1 MSNRLRTAAFA
12 VAASIPLSLLA
23 PGVAGAT
30 GGGYNYPPPP
40 PPTTGDEGCTPGY
53 WKNHKSAWDGLRP
66 TQKVSTVFSG
76 ATASLANASLMQAL
90 SFTGGSGV
98 IGAERILLR
107 AAVAALLNARDADV
121 DYAMTARQIRAQVS
135 AALATDDRQTMLDLA
150 ASLDRLNNAGCPL

>member
-12 VAASIPLSLLA
+12 VAAAIPLSLLA
-23 PGVAGAT
+23 PGTAGAT

-53 WKNHKSAWDGLRP
+53 WKNHKSAWDGLKP
-66 TQKVSTVFSG
+66 TQRVKSVFSG
-76 ATASLANASLMQAL
+76 ADRTLANATLLQAL

-98 IGAERILLR
+98 VGAERILLR
-107 AAVAALLNARDADV
+107 AAVAALLNAKDADV
-121 DYAMTARQIRAQVS
+121 DYALTVSQIRKQVS
-135 AALATDDRQTMLDLA
+135 AALATDNRQTMLDLA